1 MPSPSRRG
9 ERCFLQTQRSVLR
22 RESLRLPNPHGP
34 RTCLS
39 GDPRVG
45 VFLRSIM
52 TSDRTPSRPVR
63 TCWGHDSF
71 KHSPLVCR
79 SFVGQR
85 PFGLTNRLHP
95 IKVVSGLPGYALK
108 KLKKKHPTSLEKLI
122 QCHAVD
128 QLARGSM
135 KNAAK
140 CVTQC
145 ELQDT

>member
-1 MPSPSRRG
+1 MLGSRL
-9 ERCFLQTQRSVLR
+9 LQAFSA
-22 RESLRLPNPHGP
+22 RLQEFRWSAAFWAHEPVTSHQS
-34 RTCLS
+34 RLWLA
-39 GDPRVG
+39 RVR
-45 VFLRSIM
+45 VE
-52 TSDRTPSRPVR
+52 
-63 TCWGHDSF
+63 
-71 KHSPLVCR
+71 
-79 SFVGQR
+79 
-85 PFGLTNRLHP
+85 
-95 IKVVSGLPGYALK
+95 